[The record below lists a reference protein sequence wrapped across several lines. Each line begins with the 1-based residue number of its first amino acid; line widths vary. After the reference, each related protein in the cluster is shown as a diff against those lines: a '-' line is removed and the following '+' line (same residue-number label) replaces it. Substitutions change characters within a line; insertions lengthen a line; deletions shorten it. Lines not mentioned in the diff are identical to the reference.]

1 LSPTPPGIEAKP
13 AQAASLSY
21 PGCYSVSG
29 GKFHH
34 VIVNFNKDGKVK
46 DWSSN
51 TTGAY

>member
-1 LSPTPPGIEAKP
+1 LYNPLNSKAFIP
-13 AQAASLSY
+13 Y
-21 PGCYSVSG
+21 YSISG

-34 VIVNFNKDGKVK
+34 VIVNFDKDSKVK